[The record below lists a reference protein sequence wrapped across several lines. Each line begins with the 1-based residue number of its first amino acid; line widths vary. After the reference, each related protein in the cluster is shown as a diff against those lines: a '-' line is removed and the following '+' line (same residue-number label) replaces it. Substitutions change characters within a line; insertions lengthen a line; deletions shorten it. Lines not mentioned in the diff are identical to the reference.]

1 MIKKIVIGLKNKFFP
16 NRQEIIIKRWKIQK
30 GDKTLRLNYPNLN
43 EKSIVFD
50 VGGYEGQ
57 WTSDIYSKYNCNIF
71 IFEPVNKFSEN
82 IKKRFAK
89 NKKIR
94 VYELGLSNVT
104 KIATISNEDDASSLH
119 NGGNESIQLKSICE
133 FMKENKINKID
144 LLKLNVEGEEYNI
157 LNNLISTGFIKKVE
171 QIQVQFHKNIKN
183 YREEYFK
190 IKDKLNKTHK
200 LNWRFPFVW
209 EDWKKYE

>member
-1 MIKKIVIGLKNKFFP
+1 MIKNILNGVKNRLFPSEQQKIMKK
-16 NRQEIIIKRWKIQK
+16 WKAAN
-30 GDKTLRLNYPNLN
+30 GDKYLRLNYPNLN

-50 VGGYEGQ
+50 GGGYEGQ
-57 WTSDIYSKYNCNIF
+57 WTSDIYSKYNCNVYV
-71 IFEPVNKFSEN
+71 FEPVNKFAEN
-82 IKKRFAK
+82 IRKRFAK
-89 NKKIR
+89 NKKIK
-94 VYELGLSNVT
+94 VYELALSNIT
-104 KIATISNEDDASSLH
+104 KNAMISNEDDASSIH
-119 NGGNESIQLKSICE
+119 NAGEEKIQLKSISE

-190 IKDKLNKTHK
+190 IKEKLNQTHK

-209 EDWKKYE
+209 EDWKKI